1 MDQPFETLRDARKGA
16 EWHGPRHDRVDV
28 GPDGEPLGH
37 LCPWILLELLDRR
50 GDALAVGIDP
60 PHEHAA
66 LVAYRVQG
74 RGVHGLVPRDLGTM
88 DQAVRDADVNEQT
101 EAGDLGHRAVE
112 HTRTGGARDVPHL
125 WL

>member
-1 MDQPFETLRDARKGA
+1 MPEPCDDRVRIGPDRELRADL
-16 EWHGPRHDRVDV
+16 GPRVVGELPDRK
-28 GPDGEPLGH
+28 
-37 LCPWILLELLDRR
+37 

-60 PHEHAA
+60 PHEHAD

-101 EAGDLGHRAVE
+101 EAGDVGHRAVE
-112 HTRTGGARDVPHL
+112 HIRTGGARDVPHL